1 MKHLIL
7 IIIISVFQ
15 MTVAAQSEVTSSDNY
30 GISQT
35 VNQENNF
42 DLKIFPNPTKI
53 QKVTLTLNSDEIS
66 EIHLINI
73 VGKEILTKKFQTGV
87 NKYKLRLK
95 EIPNGVYLIQ
105 VKTSGN
111 KAIVKK
117 LLVSSN

>member
-1 MKHLIL
+1 
-7 IIIISVFQ
+7 